1 MKKFYYM
8 NCFDQFGEIHWCKF
22 KSGEDLAISVIYM
35 YELSVY
41 QYAHIQYV
49 IYILNIFANV
59 FIFSCIKKSRI
70 PRMLHKVEAV
80 IISLY
85 NEKLFLKYKYSVLT
99 LCEGLCS
106 HDCLQILFL

>member
-22 KSGEDLAISVIYM
+22 KSGEDLAISVIYT

-59 FIFSCIKKSRI
+59 FIFSCIKKSQI